1 MIESCHVRFLREKR
15 RKICILCILT
25 ITNRVTFFRAHFLHK
40 IPQNSSFWQ
49 EKIFKNSDFPIKKIR
64 KFKIYYHVSKNWNKT
79 EKCSKC
85 VKFVLFLRPNK
96 NSRQRKVVNKTQ
108 VKIRKNPKFTW
119 ISKCIDSN
127 IESNIQ
133 DYQNL

>member
-1 MIESCHVRFLREKR
+1 MKVVMSDFCGKKR

-25 ITNRVTFFRAHFLHK
+25 ITNRVTFFRAHFLYQ
-40 IPQNSSFWQ
+40 IRQNSSFWRK
-49 EKIFKNSDFPIKKIR
+49 KIFKNSDFPIIKIR
-64 KFKIYYHVSKNWNKT
+64 KFKINFRVSKNWNKI
-79 EKCSKC
+79 EKCSKY
-85 VKFVLFLRPNK
+85 VKFVLFLRSNK

-133 DYQNL
+133 DYQNS